1 MNIQFQLCGLCIL
14 ILLIIF
20 YKSQKTLRLYKEK
33 VFYNTLYTITFSLLM
48 DVISCFAIYYRD
60 ALPSFI
66 VVFIAKIYI
75 ITLVSCGLMAL
86 VYVLSDMYPE
96 PKHKKVVKRLLTLFV
111 CQGVFVYILPIYI
124 YTDETQLYTYGPSIL
139 AVYAFTAIYIIATI
153 IVSVK
158 HRKEMNPRRCFAS
171 LLWMTIWLGSAVIQF
186 FNSALLVVG
195 FASALG
201 MLVLF
206 VIMENSEANLE
217 RKLGCFNSY
226 ALSEYVNRLYD
237 RKQIFS
243 ALEICLSKSEY
254 LEKYGL
260 STDETFRKILQII
273 PNNIKTFK
281 NINLSLVLIGETAQE
296 LQETAQAISNAFSEI
311 EEFGKSTLFV
321 LAPDTSSFADADEL
335 IRFLQ
340 FIQEKHKDEKET
352 VICSNEE
359 MIEEFNSRHVIE
371 QQIAEALM
379 ENRVEV
385 FLQPIYCNSKNKFTS
400 AEALVRIRQKDGTL
414 LSPAIFIP
422 VAESTGQILEI
433 GEKVFEEVCKFC
445 TNTPLTDLG
454 VNCIEINLSVVQCEE
469 SDLAE
474 RLISI
479 IEKYKV
485 NPNMINLEITETGS
499 VRTQKILLENM
510 KKLREYGFE
519 FALDDFGK
527 GESNL
532 MYLVEM
538 PVSIVKLDYDM
549 TKSYFNSSK
558 AEQVVKTVFSMA
570 HSMNMKVVVEGVETA
585 TEAYAMTSEGADYI
599 QGYHYSKPLP
609 LTEYLQFM
617 NRQ

>member
-1 MNIQFQLCGLCIL
+1 
-14 ILLIIF
+14 
-20 YKSQKTLRLYKEK
+20 
-33 VFYNTLYTITFSLLM
+33 
-48 DVISCFAIYYRD
+48 
-60 ALPSFI
+60 
-66 VVFIAKIYI
+66 
-75 ITLVSCGLMAL
+75 MAL
-86 VYVLSDMYPE
+86 VYVLSDVYSEPE
-96 PKHKKVVKRLLTLFV
+96 HKKVVKRLIGLLV
-111 CQGVFVYILPIYI
+111 CQSIIVCMLPMYI
-124 YTDETQLYTYGPSIL
+124 YTDETQLYIYGPSTL
-139 AVYAFTAIYIIATI
+139 AVYAFVAIYIIATV

-171 LLWMTIWLGSAVIQF
+171 LLWMAIWLGSALIQF

-206 VIMENSEANLE
+206 VIMENPEANLE

-226 ALSEYVNRLYD
+226 ALSEYVNLLYD

-243 ALEICLSKSEY
+243 ALEICLCKPEY

-260 STDETFRKILQII
+260 STNETFRKILQIV
-273 PNNIKTFK
+273 PNDIKSFK

-296 LQETAQAISNAFSEI
+296 LQETAGAISNAFSEV

-335 IRFLQ
+335 VRFLQ
-340 FIQEKHKDEKET
+340 FMQEKHKDEKEA

-359 MIEEFNSRHVIE
+359 MIEEFKSRHVIE
-371 QQIAEALM
+371 QQITEALL

-385 FLQPIYCNSKNKFTS
+385 FLQPIYCNSENKFTS

-414 LSPAIFIP
+414 LSPALFIP

-433 GEKVFEEVCKFC
+433 GEKVFEEVCKFLS
-445 TNTPLTDLG
+445 NTALTDLG
-454 VNCIEINLSVVQCEE
+454 VHCIEINLSVVQCEE
-469 SDLAE
+469 KNLAE

-485 NPNMINLEITETGS
+485 NPKMINLEITETGS

-510 KKLREYGFE
+510 RKLREYGFE
-519 FALDDFGK
+519 FSLDDFGK

-549 TKSYFNSSK
+549 TKSYFNSAK

-570 HSMNMKVVVEGVETA
+570 HSMDMKVVVEGVETA
-585 TEAYAMTSEGADYI
+585 AEADTMTSEGADYI

-609 LTEYLQFM
+609 LIEYLQFM